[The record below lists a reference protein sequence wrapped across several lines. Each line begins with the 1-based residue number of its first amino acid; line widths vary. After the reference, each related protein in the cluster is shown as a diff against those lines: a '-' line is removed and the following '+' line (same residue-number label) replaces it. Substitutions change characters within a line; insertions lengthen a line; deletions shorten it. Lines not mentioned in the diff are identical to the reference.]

1 MTKLISLLVA
11 VGVGIA
17 VVMQAQIT
25 SILERKYG
33 VFESVFI
40 TFVGGALAI
49 TIIAIFRSFNG
60 DFNLGNFRDLPWYSI
75 FAGISGLIIVGGI
88 AYGVSRL
95 GLVATF
101 GIILAVQFS
110 LAAVLDN
117 YGIGVD
123 RQPLDLTRLLAMVFL
138 AIGAALFLKQ
148 S

>member
-1 MTKLISLLVA
+1 MTKLIGLLVA
-11 VGVGIA
+11 IFVGIA
-17 VVMQAQIT
+17 VVMQAQIS

-33 VFESVFI
+33 VFESVFVSSI
-40 TFVGGALAI
+40 GGALVI
-49 TIIAIFRSFNG
+49 IVIAIFRSLSG
-60 DFNLGNFRDLPWYSI
+60 DFNLGNYRDLPWYSI
-75 FAGISGLIIVGGI
+75 FAGICGLIIVGGI

-117 YGIGVD
+117 YGIGVE
-123 RQPLDLTRLLAMVFL
+123 RQPLDLTRFLAMIFL

>member
-1 MTKLISLLVA
+1 MTKLIGLLVA
-11 VGVGIA
+11 VCVGISA
-17 VVMQAQIT
+17 VTQAQIT
-25 SILERKYG
+25 SIIERKYG
-33 VFESVFI
+33 VFDSVFI
-40 TFVGGALAI
+40 AYIGGALVI
-49 TIIAIFRSFNG
+49 SIIAIFRSFSG
-60 DFNLGNFRDLPWYSI
+60 EFNLGNYLDLPWYSI
-75 FAGISGLIIVGGI
+75 FAGACGLIIVGGI

-123 RQPLDLTRLLAMVFL
+123 RQPLDLTRFIAMVFL

>member
-11 VGVGIA
+11 VCVGIS
-17 VVMQAQIT
+17 VVTQAQIT

-33 VFESVFI
+33 VFDSVFI
-40 TFVGGALAI
+40 AYIGGALVI
-49 TIIAIFRSFNG
+49 SIIAIFRSFSG
-60 DFNLGNFRDLPWYSI
+60 EFNLANYRDLPWYSI
-75 FAGISGLIIVGGI
+75 FAGVCGLIIVGGI

-101 GIILAVQFS
+101 GIILSVQFS

-123 RQPLDLTRLLAMVFL
+123 RQPLDLTRLLAMIFL

>member
-1 MTKLISLLVA
+1 MTKLIGLLVA
-11 VGVGIA
+11 VCVGIA

-40 TFVGGALAI
+40 AYIGGALVI
-49 TIIAIFRSFNG
+49 SIIAIFRSFSG
-60 DFNLGNFRDLPWYSI
+60 EFNLGNYRDLPWYSI
-75 FAGISGLIIVGGI
+75 FAGACGLIIVGGI

-123 RQPLDLTRLLAMVFL
+123 RQPLDLTRFLAIAFL

>member
-1 MTKLISLLVA
+1 MTKLIGLLVA
-11 VGVGIA
+11 ISVGIS

-33 VFESVFI
+33 VFESVFVA
-40 TFVGGALAI
+40 FVGGALV
-49 TIIAIFRSFNG
+49 IIAIAIIRSFAG
-60 DFNLGNFRDLPWYSI
+60 EFNLGIYRDLPWYSI
-75 FAGISGLIIVGGI
+75 FAGICGLIIVGGI

>member
-11 VGVGIA
+11 VCVGIA
-17 VVMQAQIT
+17 VVTQAQIT
-25 SILERKYG
+25 SIIERKYG
-33 VFESVFI
+33 VFESVFVAYI
-40 TFVGGALAI
+40 GGALVI
-49 TIIAIFRSFNG
+49 TIIAIFRSFYG

-75 FAGISGLIIVGGI
+75 LAGICGLIIVGGI

-110 LAAVLDN
+110 LAALLDN
-117 YGIGVD
+117 YGIGGE
-123 RQPLDLTRLLAMVFL
+123 RQPLDLNRFLAMLFL
-138 AIGAALFLKQ
+138 AIGAALFLKP